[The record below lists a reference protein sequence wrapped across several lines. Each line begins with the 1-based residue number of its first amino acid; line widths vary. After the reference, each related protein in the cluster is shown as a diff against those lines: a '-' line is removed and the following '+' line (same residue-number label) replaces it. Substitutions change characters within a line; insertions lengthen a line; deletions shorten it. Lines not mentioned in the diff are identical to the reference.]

1 MKKFALFL
9 SAAMAMSLAGC
20 GNSSASAST
29 AAASAAASSDS
40 AASASAE
47 GAASGDVTRIALVL
61 PYIGDQS
68 YFDTAYNGLSLLT
81 DKYGSA
87 VETNLIEMGTD
98 AGGWDTAYR
107 QAADSDYD
115 IIISGNFEYEPYML
129 EVAKEYPDIKFLNFD
144 YSDAALNSLDNVY
157 AITYAANEAGYA
169 AGVVAATVSE
179 SGIIGCIGGME
190 VDGIKQFLAGYMQGA
205 YDVNP
210 DIKVISSFVGDF
222 SDTAKAKEIASNMHS
237 QGADVIYHA
246 AGGAGN
252 GLFEAA
258 AEEDFWAIGVDS
270 DQYMSFKD
278 NQPELAAHILTSS
291 EKKCDQG
298 ILSAVTEM
306 IDGTAAYG
314 TQKTLGIKD
323 GGIGLAE
330 NENYEANTTEE
341 QRAAIQAQ
349 IDKVVSGEVTDNDQL
364 KDNTSYDTWLEKT
377 ALN

>member
-1 MKKFALFL
+1 
-9 SAAMAMSLAGC
+9 
-20 GNSSASAST
+20 
-29 AAASAAASSDS
+29 
-40 AASASAE
+40 
-47 GAASGDVTRIALVL
+47 
-61 PYIGDQS
+61 
-68 YFDTAYNGLSLLT
+68 
-81 DKYGSA
+81 
-87 VETNLIEMGTD
+87 
-98 AGGWDTAYR
+98 
-107 QAADSDYD
+107 
-115 IIISGNFEYEPYML
+115 ML

-144 YSDAALNSLDNVY
+144 YSDAEANSLDNVY

-169 AGVVAATVSE
+169 AGVVAATVST
-179 SGIIGCIGGME
+179 SGIVGCIGGME
-190 VDGIKQFLAGYMQGA
+190 TDGIKQFLAGYMQGA

-210 DIKVISSFVGDF
+210 DIKVVSSFVGDF
-222 SDTAKAKEIASNMHS
+222 QDTAKAKEIASNMHS

-270 DQYMSFKD
+270 DQYMAFKD
-278 NQPELAAHILTSS
+278 NQPDLAAHILTSS
-291 EKKCDQG
+291 EKKCDEG

-330 NENYEANTTEE
+330 NENYMANTTDE

-349 IDKVVSGEVTDNDQL
+349 IDKVVSGEVTVNDQL
-364 KDNTSYDTWLEKT
+364 VDNTSYDTWLAKT
-377 ALN
+377 GLN